1 MKMLTI
7 VCREKF
13 EDEVL
18 VIFSTLKITGYTVV
32 HGVGGSG
39 ETGAVSVTHTAHD
52 RNKLILVALDDE
64 RMDILVKAVKQA
76 QARLVE
82 EHLGHPVRSRP
93 SSSLANRSC
102 NERRTVGLVYQGGK
116 FCSEGGYVVLDQLTF
131 LLGEIGRRDMNP
143 KKRFACRHKCVDVSA
158 VRTHDA
164 AAFLR
169 QSRRSNIPGGRRQ

>member
-18 VIFSTLKITGYTVV
+18 VIFGNLKISGYTVV

-39 ETGAVSVTHTAHD
+39 ETGAVSVTHPAHE

-64 RMDILVKAVKQA
+64 RMEILVKGVKQL

-82 EHLGHPVRSRP
+82 EYLGHPVP
-93 SSSLANRSC
+93 I
-102 NERRTVGLVYQGGK
+102 K
-116 FCSEGGYVVLDQLTF
+116 
-131 LLGEIGRRDMNP
+131 
-143 KKRFACRHKCVDVSA
+143 
-158 VRTHDA
+158 
-164 AAFLR
+164 AFL
-169 QSRRSNIPGGRRQ
+169 QPCDPVV

>member
-18 VIFSTLKITGYTVV
+18 NIFASLKIMGYTVV

-39 ETGAVSVTHTAHD
+39 ETGAVSVTHTSHD

-64 RMDILVKAVKQA
+64 RMDILLKAVKQM

-82 EHLGHPVRSRP
+82 EHLGHPVP
-93 SSSLANRSC
+93 F
-102 NERRTVGLVYQGGK
+102 K
-116 FCSEGGYVVLDQLTF
+116 
-131 LLGEIGRRDMNP
+131 
-143 KKRFACRHKCVDVSA
+143 
-158 VRTHDA
+158 
-164 AAFLR
+164 AFL
-169 QSRRSNIPGGRRQ
+169 QPCEPVV